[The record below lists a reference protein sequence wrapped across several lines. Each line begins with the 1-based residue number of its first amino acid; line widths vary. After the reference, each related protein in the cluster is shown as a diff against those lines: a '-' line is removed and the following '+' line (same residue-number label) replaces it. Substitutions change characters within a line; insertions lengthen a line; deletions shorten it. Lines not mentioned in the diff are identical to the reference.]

1 MIDTVY
7 INGRFLSQR
16 LTGVQRYAHETLRAL
31 DALVASGVGEVDYR
45 FEVLAPPNALDPTL
59 GSIRFRRVGRLSGNA
74 WEQLVLPWETRG
86 ALLLSFGPTGP
97 LVKRYQVVTVH
108 DASVCAVPDA
118 FSFLFRTWYR
128 LLLPRLVRRSPLTLT
143 VSRFSQRELTRH
155 FGADATRVRVSG
167 EGFEHVLRVPADPSV
182 REAHGL
188 RPGHYVLAV
197 GSMTPHKNFA
207 VVARAAAR
215 LVGTPLDVAVAGA
228 VDARVFGRHVQAE
241 SSRMKLLG
249 YVTDAQLRA
258 LYEGAAAFVYPSLYE
273 GFGIPPLEAMALG
286 CPVIAS
292 NAAAIPEACGDAPLY
307 FAPHDDAA
315 LARLMQQVVERKD
328 ERDALV
334 ARGRAQ
340 LARHGWAGSARCQLA
355 VVDEV
360 RRMRRAVAT
369 TDKLLDTAPAAA
381 SPI

>member
-1 MIDTVY
+1 MIDTVF

-31 DALVASGVGEVDYR
+31 DALVASGVAGGDYR
-45 FEVLAPPNALDPTL
+45 FEVLAPPNAMDPTL
-59 GSIRFRRVGRLSGNA
+59 ARITFRRVGRLSGNA
-74 WEQLVLPWETRG
+74 WEQLCLPCAAHG

-97 LVKRYQVVTVH
+97 ITKRSQVVTVH
-108 DASVCAVPDA
+108 DASVHAVPSA
-118 FSFLFRTWYR
+118 FSRLFRTWYK
-128 LLLPRLVRRSPLTLT
+128 LLLPVLIRRAPLTVT
-143 VSRFSQRELTRH
+143 VSRFSRAELIRC
-155 FGADATRVRVSG
+155 FGADASRVRISG

-182 REAHGL
+182 REAYGL

-215 LVGTPLDVAVAGA
+215 LVGTPLEVAVAGA
-228 VDARVFGRHVQAE
+228 VDTHVFGRHVQAE
-241 SSRMKLLG
+241 ASRMKLLG

-292 NAAAIPEACGDAPLY
+292 RAAAIPEACGDAALY
-307 FAPHDDAA
+307 FDPHDDAT
-315 LARLMQQVVERKD
+315 LARLMRRVVSDEDERK
-328 ERDALV
+328 ALI
-334 ARGRAQ
+334 ARGE
-340 LARHGWAGSARCQLA
+340 ARLSHHGWAGAARCQLA

-360 RRMRRAVAT
+360 RRMGRAMPEADAHRVA
-369 TDKLLDTAPAAA
+369 AQA